1 MTRSARLK
9 AVRSNIRM
17 ANRFHEANRRRW
29 DAGSASWAR
38 RADTRG
44 IWRRCHLDPSLA
56 LQPAELNW
64 LCDVTGKR
72 VAVLGSGDN
81 QVAFALAGLGA
92 KVTSV
97 DISDRQI
104 EVAQRRAAALS
115 LEIDFLQADVV
126 DLHDLGNAT
135 FDLVYT
141 GGHVA
146 VWVSDLKRYY
156 AEAARILKPERLV
169 IVSEYHP
176 FRRVWVASTTGLE
189 LGFNYFDRGP
199 HWFEAGHDVLY
210 PGPGEWEQ
218 FEFHW
223 TVADYITAMLASGCQ
238 LIHAEEFGDRSEDW
252 ERAPMAG
259 LPGSLLL
266 VGRRAR

>member
-1 MTRSARLK
+1 
-9 AVRSNIRM
+9 M
-17 ANRFHEANRRRW
+17 ANSFHEANRRRW
-29 DAGSASWAR
+29 DAGAASWAR

-56 LQPAELNW
+56 LHPAELNW
-64 LCDVTGKR
+64 LTDIADRR

-81 QVAFALAGLGA
+81 QVAFALVGLGA
-92 KVTSV
+92 KVMSV
-97 DISDRQI
+97 DISDRQ
-104 EVAQRRAAALS
+104 VARRRAVALG
-115 LEIDFLQADVV
+115 LEMGFSRADIV
-126 DLHDLGNAT
+126 DLRDLGDAT

-146 VWVSDLKRYY
+146 VWVSELKRYY
-156 AEAARILKPERLV
+156 AEAARILRPGQLL

-176 FRRVWVASTTGLE
+176 FRRVWNASTTALE

-199 HWFEAGHDVLY
+199 HRLEAGEDVLY
-210 PGPGEWEQ
+210 PEPGEWEQ
-218 FEFHW
+218 FQLHW

-238 LIHAEEFGDRSEDW
+238 LIHVEEFGDKSENW
-252 ERAPMAG
+252 EGAPMAG